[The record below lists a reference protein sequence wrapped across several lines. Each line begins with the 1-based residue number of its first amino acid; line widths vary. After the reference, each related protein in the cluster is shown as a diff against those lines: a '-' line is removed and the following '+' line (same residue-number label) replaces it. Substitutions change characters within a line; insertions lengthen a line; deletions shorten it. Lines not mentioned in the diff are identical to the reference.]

1 MSEAFVGRQPIYDRE
16 FRVQAFE
23 LLFRDSAAN
32 QARFPDGDTATS
44 EVIQSAFIDLGL
56 DRLVGH
62 RLAFINLTRNFLTG
76 EIAMALPP
84 ERVVLEVIEDI
95 PVDGELIAAVA
106 RLTRAGYRIALDDY
120 VFDETHAPLLHLAS
134 IVKLDVLQWSP
145 EELRT
150 LVGRLRPYRVQLL
163 AEKVETPEQLTFCR
177 DLGFDYFQGYG
188 LSRPNVV
195 RGPRLMAN
203 QLVVMQLMARIHQPD
218 LDPRELEQLI
228 ASDVSLSYQLLRF
241 INSPFFGLVR
251 PVESIHRAV
260 VYLGTRAIRKWISL
274 IALRRLENIP
284 PQAMPTALI
293 RARTCQTLARTAGM
307 GRLDSFFTVGLFS
320 ILDQLIQRPME
331 EALQDLPLSEEVKQ
345 ALLRQAGP
353 MGEALDCA
361 RAFETDDPHRP
372 RGFRGL
378 SEETTSRLYLEAVA
392 WAYDLE
398 QQLTP

>member
-16 FRVQAFE
+16 LRIQAFE
-23 LLFRDSAAN
+23 LLFRNSPEN

-56 DRLVGH
+56 DRLVGN
-62 RLAFINLTRNFLTG
+62 RLAFINLTRDFLTG
-76 EIAMALPP
+76 EIALALPP
-84 ERVVLEVIEDI
+84 ERVVLEIIEDI
-95 PVDGELIAAVA
+95 PVDAELVAAVD
-106 RLTRAGYRIALDDY
+106 RLTRAGFRIALDDY
-120 VFDETHAPLLHLAS
+120 VFDEAHAPLLRLAS
-134 IVKLDVLQWSP
+134 IVKLDVLHWDRTQLSNLVRR
-145 EELRT
+145 LRT
-150 LVGRLRPYRVQLL
+150 YHVQLL
-163 AEKVETPEQLTFCR
+163 AEKVETPEQLQFCR
-177 DLGFDYFQGYG
+177 DLGFDYFQGYF

-195 RGPRLMAN
+195 RGRRLMAN

-218 LDPRELEQLI
+218 LDPRELEHLI

-260 VYLGTRAIRKWISL
+260 VYLGIKAIRKWISL
-274 IALRRLENIP
+274 IALRRLEDIP

-293 RARTCQTLARTAGM
+293 RARTCQTLARDAGL

-320 ILDQLIQRPME
+320 ILDQLIQLPMAQ
-331 EALQDLPLSEEVKQ
+331 ALQDLPLSQEVKQ
-345 ALLRQAGP
+345 ALLLHVGP

-361 RAFETDDPHRP
+361 RAFETDDPQRP
-372 RGFRGL
+372 RTFMGL

-398 QQLTP
+398 REMAP